1 MNTDIRIDWHSG
13 MEITPQTF
21 IEMENAIAEN
31 RMMLRK
37 ILSAK
42 TFGIIPKTKFSID
55 YEIVGN
61 ALYINQIQ
69 CCALLP
75 TGQVVVLE
83 SNASQCYP
91 IPMKDGCEMYFTVE
105 LQDNT
110 VTFEKGDL
118 RYIENECKFDFKALS
133 EIRNAIPLLK
143 LIGGNRK
150 WAVYKD
156 YVPPMVSIRSS
167 IVLMEKFNEVKQCLG
182 SLLAHEN
189 LSLIDNNIIL
199 RMVIDQVDLFS
210 VDDGPKDLAGICEKV
225 VSFLSYTLYG
235 NRPETVPFSPF
246 DAERYLNGFISFSN
260 DALGAMTD
268 LSPKKEDNPEP
279 AEEVFTPII

>member
-37 ILSAK
+37 ILAAK
-42 TFGIIPKTKFSID
+42 VFGIIPKTRFSID
-55 YEIVGN
+55 YEMAGSS
-61 ALYINQIQ
+61 LYINQIQ
-69 CCALLP
+69 CNALLP

-83 SNASQCYP
+83 SNVAQCYP
-91 IPMKDGCEMYFTVE
+91 IPMKEGCEMYFTVE
-105 LQDNT
+105 LQDNA

-118 RYIENECKFDFKALS
+118 RYLENECKFDFKALS

-150 WAVYKD
+150 WSVYKD

-167 IVLMEKFNEVKQCLG
+167 IVLMEKFNEMKQSMAKLTE
-182 SLLAHEN
+182 HEN
-189 LSLIDNNIIL
+189 LSLLDNNIIM
-199 RMVIDQVDLFS
+199 RMVLDQMNLFS
-210 VDDGPKDLAGICEKV
+210 VDDAPKDLAHICEKV
-225 VSFLSYTLYG
+225 ISFLSYTLYG
-235 NRPETVPFSPF
+235 NRPEMMPFSPF
-246 DAERYLNGFISFSN
+246 DAERYLNGFISFAK
-260 DALGAMTD
+260 DALVAMTD
-268 LSPKKEDNPEP
+268 LSPKEADEPEP
-279 AEEVFTPII
+279 VEDVFTPII